1 MKLRFRLCLGTN
13 PLVYLGADLP
23 TGGGT
28 LLAGD
33 TVLLVLLP
41 ALLHPVSPALLLR
54 LLLTSLHP
62 HRLALVPVLRH
73 ALLLVTG
80 LAVPL
85 HNLLALLHLLRT
97 AGLSTPGLAFPGEDE
112 TMDFTKTESKTYIS
126 QVVWQ

>member
-1 MKLRFRLCLGTN
+1 MILGFGFGFGLSLGAN
-13 PLVYLGADLP
+13 PLEYLGADVL
-23 TGGGT
+23 TDGGA
-28 LLAGD
+28 LLGGAAA
-33 TVLLVLLP
+33 LLVLLP

-97 AGLSTPGLAFPGEDE
+97 AGLSTPGLAFPSEA
-112 TMDFTKTESKTYIS
+112 ESS
-126 QVVWQ
+126 